1 MDNKE
6 HSSTIKAERRLSA
19 VLAADV
25 ASYSRLMQLDEEHTI
40 QTWWEYRQELIDPEI
55 TRHAGRIV
63 KLTGDGFLAEFTS
76 ATSAVNAAYNLQKL
90 IEHRARSQPE
100 DKRMR
105 FRMGINLGDIFSDDE
120 DVYGD
125 HVNIAARLEGI
136 AEPGSVLIS
145 RSVFEQA
152 KRASN
157 LVFEDMGD
165 QHLKNMSEPVRA
177 YRILRE
183 TGNHSCMVGD
193 LSDDTSSVELPVKPN
208 SVVVLPFVN
217 FSGDSDQEYFAD
229 GFTEDLITE
238 LSRFTDLTVLSRNA
252 SFSLKGQNLD
262 AREIGRR
269 FAVSYCLEGS
279 VRKMGQ
285 RVRVT
290 GQLIRASSGD
300 HVWADKFDCLVDDLF
315 DTQDDFA
322 RSIVAKVAGKV
333 EQESINSFKKKM
345 PENMEAYECLL
356 RGLEH
361 HRLGGVTKQSAF
373 EAMRWIDLA
382 LEKDPD
388 YGRAYAWRACAI
400 GNRASWTGEDW
411 WEEAISMSRRSLE
424 LDDTDPECHR
434 IAGSLALYQR
444 DFDRARYHFSRAL
457 EINPN
462 HAYILG
468 RMGELYLFLGEPEKA
483 LQYQQQA
490 VRLDPGLPG
499 YCRELEVIA
508 YYLLGDYQKVVCV
521 VAELP
526 RKPRRCCAYAVAA
539 LTHFGDKDQLQR
551 GIEELLACDPEF
563 SVCEFMKTE
572 FYWSGDLTAQIEGDL
587 LSAGLPE

>member
-1 MDNKE
+1 MDTKE
-6 HSSTIKAERRLSA
+6 PITTMKAERRLAA

-40 QTWWEYRQELIDPEI
+40 QTWWEYRRELIDPEI
-55 TRHAGRIV
+55 ARHAGRIV

-76 ATSAVNAAYNLQKL
+76 ATSAVNAAYNLQNL
-90 IEHRARSQPE
+90 IEHRARSQPAN
-100 DKRMR
+100 KRMR
-105 FRMGINLGDIFSDDE
+105 FRMGVNLGDIFYDDE

-125 HVNIAARLEGI
+125 DVNIAARLEGL
-136 AEPGSVLIS
+136 ADPGSVLVS
-145 RSVFEQA
+145 RSVFDQT

-157 LVFEDMGD
+157 LVFEDIGD

-193 LSDDTSSVELPVKPN
+193 LSDGASSTQLSVKPN
-208 SVVVLPFVN
+208 SVVVLPFSN
-217 FSGDSDQEYFAD
+217 FSEDPDQEYFAD

-252 SFSLKGQNLD
+252 SFSLKGQNMD
-262 AREIGRR
+262 AREIGERL
-269 FAVSYCLEGS
+269 AVNYCLEGS

-290 GQLIRASSGD
+290 GQLIRAASGD
-300 HVWADKFDCLVDDLF
+300 HVWADKFDCSVDDLF
-315 DTQDDFA
+315 DAQDDFA
-322 RSIVAKVAGKV
+322 RSIVVKVAGKV
-333 EQESINSFKKKM
+333 EQESLNAFKKKK

-361 HRLGGVTKQSAF
+361 HRLGGITKESAF

-382 LEKDPD
+382 LEKDPG

-400 GNRASWTGEDW
+400 GNRASWTGEEW
-411 WEEAISMSRRSLE
+411 WDDAIHMSRRALE
-424 LDDTDPECHR
+424 LDESDPECHR

-444 DFDRARYHFSRAL
+444 DFDRAKYHFSRAL
-457 EINPN
+457 QINPN

-483 LQYQQQA
+483 LEYQNQA
-490 VRLDPGLPG
+490 VQLDPSLPG
-499 YCRELEVIA
+499 YCRELEAIA
-508 YYLLGDYQKVVCV
+508 YFVLGDYQKVVNV

-539 LTHFGDKDQLQR
+539 LTHLNDDHLLSR

-563 SVCEFMKTE
+563 SISEMMKSE
-572 FYWSGDLTAQIEGDL
+572 YYWSGDLAARLEGDL
-587 LSAGLPE
+587 RAAGLPE